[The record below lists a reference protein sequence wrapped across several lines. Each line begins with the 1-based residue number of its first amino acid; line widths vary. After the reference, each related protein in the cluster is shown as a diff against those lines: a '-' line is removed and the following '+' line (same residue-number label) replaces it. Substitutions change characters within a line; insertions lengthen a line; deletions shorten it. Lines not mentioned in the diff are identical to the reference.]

1 MVSLSLLRIAPVSGQ
16 TGGNSTGLYSGHSEH
31 SWGGCRNQRDL
42 ESFPIGSFHC
52 LADLGLVEEV
62 KTAGW
67 GCGGGLGSGKGTL
80 FFFFSSSNLYP
91 PLTPVPQCVA
101 EFRAIGQSPI
111 HCHPEYFK
119 VKPPCLTKKSYSS
132 KVYFSS
138 SPSSPSFCSQ
148 SQGSA
153 VVLLQPFSMVH
164 CFVLPVRQEWEK
176 LEVLKLESL
185 KFEFNE
191 VQFSLQ

>member
-1 MVSLSLLRIAPVSGQ
+1 MGKQGETQRVFALGTQ
-16 TGGNSTGLYSGHSEH
+16 STPEV
-31 SWGGCRNQRDL
+31 D
-42 ESFPIGSFHC
+42 
-52 LADLGLVEEV
+52 VEI
-62 KTAGW
+62 
-67 GCGGGLGSGKGTL
+67 KGTWNRSPL
-80 FFFFSSSNLYP
+80 VASIVLLIWDWWKRWKLLDGDVGVDWDQAKEPSSFFFSSSNLYP

-153 VVLLQPFSMVH
+153 VVLHPLFSMVH